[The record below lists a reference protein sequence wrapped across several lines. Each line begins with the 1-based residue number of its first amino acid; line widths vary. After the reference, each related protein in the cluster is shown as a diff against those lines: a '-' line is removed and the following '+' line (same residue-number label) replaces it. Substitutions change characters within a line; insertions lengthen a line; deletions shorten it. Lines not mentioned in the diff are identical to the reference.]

1 MIRFHVGGFERNRL
15 MYRFRL
21 HLAGLLVLSIG
32 ATAGAQGEPA
42 GAAQKKWPPPETLT
56 LQAKD
61 RVQVHAVYYPGTQG
75 KQTVPIILVHGWEGP
90 RGAGSGV
97 DCLPLA
103 ERLQRAGHAVIVP
116 DLRGHGRT
124 MRRGFMGRPDETL
137 DRDAF
142 RIQDFRD
149 MQYDIEAAK
158 SHLLQKNNAGELNID
173 LLCFVGFDMGAVV
186 GLNWVRYDWSVPPLP
201 TLKQGQDVKAFVLV
215 SPEQSFRGLPL
226 QPALDDRVVRGELS
240 AMVIFGEQQSDA
252 ATAGRRI
259 FNTLKRSHREI
270 PTDPQERQRLQ
281 DLFLLEL
288 DTSLQGTKLLTS
300 NALKVP
306 ERIEEFIQWRLVD
319 RADQYPWQ
327 DRSLP

>member
-1 MIRFHVGGFERNRL
+1 
-15 MYRFRL
+15 
-21 HLAGLLVLSIG
+21 
-32 ATAGAQGEPA
+32 
-42 GAAQKKWPPPETLT
+42 
-56 LQAKD
+56 
-61 RVQVHAVYYPGTQG
+61 
-75 KQTVPIILVHGWEGP
+75 
-90 RGAGSGV
+90 
-97 DCLPLA
+97 LA

-124 MRRGFMGRPDETL
+124 TRRGLAGRPVEML

-142 RIQDFRD
+142 RAEDFRD
-149 MQYDIEAAK
+149 MQFDIEAAK
-158 SHLLQKNNAGELNID
+158 SHLLQENNAGELNID
-173 LLCFVGFDMGAVV
+173 LLCLVGFDLGAVV

-226 QPALDDRVVRGELS
+226 QPALEDRVVRGELS
-240 AMVIFGEQQSDA
+240 AMVIFGQQQSNA

-270 PTDPQERQRLQ
+270 PTDPGERQRLQ
-281 DLFLLEL
+281 DLFLVEL
-288 DTSLQGTKLLTS
+288 DTSLQGTKVLTS
-300 NALKVP
+300 TALKVP